1 MKNSLSPASLVA
13 RSAAIMAA
21 LALLA
26 ILGALFVPDR
36 AQAQAQ
42 VLVSNLGQTKTG
54 QSALR
59 NGDRLG
65 QTFSIAPTGGAS
77 YYTLSSIEILF
88 STNGIAATDMGLLT
102 VSLWSTHASGT
113 NAGHP
118 KNLLSTLT
126 NPESVAADAAAT
138 FAAPADLTLAAG
150 RTYVVVVVYSKT
162 IAAAD
167 IADAPFWEYAGTG
180 DDADPAPGWS
190 IADLS
195 HSSAAGATSWS
206 ETANRAR
213 KIRVNGTA
221 VQPDVLVSNL
231 GQTKT
236 GQLILRNGDRSGQTF
251 SIATTG
257 EASYYTLSS
266 IEILFSTNGIAST
279 DMGLLTVSLWSIH
292 ASGANAGQPDSLL
305 YTLTNPA
312 SVTADAAATFAA
324 PADVRLA
331 AGKTYAVVV
340 VYSKTIAAAD
350 IADAPFW
357 EYAGTGDDADPAPG
371 WSIVDSS
378 HQRPAGEASWE
389 ETANRAQKIS
399 VNGNET
405 INNDPVFASTA
416 ETREVAEN
424 SAAGTNVGAVIP
436 EATDADDDTLTYSME
451 GDDEASFDF
460 DASTRQ
466 ITTKTGVTY
475 NYEATENTY
484 SVTVTADDGNDGN
497 ATVAVT
503 INLTDVAEKSAK
515 PAKPTLAAVTG
526 SLTSLNATW
535 TKPGLN
541 GGPEITGYNVQYKLS
556 TASTWSDF
564 AHSGTGVM
572 ATITGLTA
580 SMSYQVRVQAKNGET
595 DSDWSDA
602 SDVLSTTSTPNAEA
616 QDATITSLLSRLD
629 VELRET
635 EQHTA
640 SYDSHGAGYNTSIN
654 KVHGTLSPAG
664 FNYPAGFG
672 PWYTVEA
679 LVSSQEGPSG
689 KAVSTGLNLVVR
701 GQVTSVASSG
711 THRAHVLPSGAS
723 ITLHLEGDDFSKSYS
738 LESAELAARR
748 TVTKCTP
755 EGGIERHCMVGET
768 ANEDYGW
775 DSNLPPRLTDGDSIL
790 VRLRYKAPRPGAPG
804 TPTVTV
810 PTGKSGALI
819 VKWAAPS
826 NTDPAVRSYQV
837 QLTPAPVSTGAYGW
851 FKSTGASTTRL
862 PVLLLEPDTAY
873 DVRVRARTAL
883 ATGPWSNTARARTNP
898 LQGTNRPQV
907 TLDLNGVTKVKE
919 GGSLPKRLKVM
930 GMDNL
935 HLGAFPEVLDGYD
948 QSNFVE
954 FRVLDGIADSF
965 TYEQHPG
972 GGSVGAFYAGALTI
986 GEDGEVYHDKG
997 YLVIPEGMS
1006 AYGPLYIWLG
1016 RAGTSPEDGSTV
1028 VNTGKVT
1035 IGSTERQCVE
1045 IADSSNNVPTDRTC
1059 PSAGMSGHAVD
1070 RLTARFVGVPRSHD
1084 GESEFT
1090 LRVAFIKDVGI
1101 SPSSLREDA
1110 LTVTGGTVTQA
1121 QRVDDRSDLFE
1132 ITVEPDSDEDV
1143 SITLAAGSDCAV
1155 AGAICTEGEDPKKLY
1170 NSPTATVSGPT
1181 LTASFQ
1187 GLPSQHDGETAFSFR
1202 IAFNDDIA
1210 TGEEEFRDHSVE
1222 VWGGRVTRAQPV
1234 DQRRDLWE
1242 VEVEPASDDLVMI
1255 SLRPSLSCD
1264 ETGAVCTAG
1273 GRRLSVSPATMV
1285 AGPATWPVQV
1295 NGEAQVGKALTADTS
1310 NISDRFGVQVTS
1322 MTYQWLANNARIP
1335 GASGSTYTPGEGKRG
1350 KTISVMATYTDD
1362 RGNEDTLTSGPTDSV
1377 AARER
1382 NSRATGLPL
1391 ISGRALVGQ
1400 TLTADTSLIFDADGL
1415 ENSVLSYLWEAD
1427 DDSIPGATDP
1437 TYTPVQADLGKVITV
1452 IVSFLDDAGYGQS
1465 MTSPDTMAV
1474 TTAEAAA
1481 KVEFAHS
1488 LRYAA
1493 NADGSVSLYWNAPD
1507 DEATGYRI
1515 LRRRSSMGEPK
1526 LLVYVADTGSTATA
1540 YTDTD
1545 MTAGA
1550 PHNYRVQAISDS
1562 GLGERSDYI
1571 KVFPLRKAA
1580 NSPATG
1586 APAISG
1592 VAQVGETLR
1601 ADTSGIVDADGLEH
1615 VTQNYLWGIN
1625 KGLIIGAVYGYQWLA
1640 DDAEIEDATGSTYI
1654 LVDGDEGKA
1663 VKVRVSFTDDGG
1675 HRETLTSAATAA
1687 VTQPNTPATG
1697 LPTVNGKARVGET
1710 LTVDTSGISDE
1721 NGLDDATF
1729 THRWITDDSVV
1740 VGAGTRAYTPTG
1752 GDQGKAVK
1760 VRVSF
1765 TDDAGNWETRTSA
1778 QTAAVGARADNPG
1791 ICDRTERVRDNI
1803 ISLLNAQDL
1812 GSLGIKDCSE
1822 VTDEHLTRIRFLDLT
1837 GGGLG
1842 QKITSLKSGDFEG
1855 LSGMTE
1861 LELADNSLS
1870 ELPEGVFDGLSSL
1883 AILTMQGNDLSELPD
1898 GVFDDLT
1905 NLDALALYDNDLAAL
1920 PDGVFDELTKLRT
1933 LAISDNKL
1941 TALPDGIFS
1950 GMSKL
1955 QTVNLSGN
1963 PGAPF
1968 TLRADLEQEDAGGV
1982 VVKVAEGAPFAM
1994 TVTLSAEGGTLSAT
2008 TVVIGGGDTESA
2020 SVTVTPSGS
2029 EAVTV
2034 SVDSVAF
2041 PDAGTVHDGI
2051 QTGVGE
2057 SLTLEA
2063 AASGICDRTAQVRD
2077 AILARLDN
2085 VSDCANVTDT
2095 DLSYLILT
2103 LDLENSGITTLK
2115 SGDFDGL
2122 SRLNGINMSRNNL
2135 SALPDGVFDGLSRLQ
2150 IINMN
2155 HNNLSALPDGVFDDL
2170 SRLFSIKLRRNNLS
2184 TLPDGVFNDL
2194 GDLQVLYLDANHLS
2208 ELPAGVFDDL
2218 TNLVY
2223 LNLGQNGLSELPAG
2237 VFDEL
2242 SNLVHLY
2249 LSFNNNPDPAVYPEN
2264 TLDEDDLPAGAF
2276 GNLSK
2281 LRILDLS
2288 DNNLS
2293 VLPDGW
2299 FTGLTSLVNVKLIG
2313 NPGATFTVT
2322 AELKQNGADTVVVKV
2337 TQGAPF
2343 DMLVTLSAE
2352 GGTLATTTVTVES
2365 GSDSSGPVTVTPTGE
2380 GGTPVTV
2387 SVESVTFQNYQPEH
2401 TRGIQAGTGTSL
2413 TLNTPAT
2420 GAPSISGT
2428 AQVGETL
2435 RTDTSDIEDANGLAN
2450 ATFSYRWVSSDG
2462 TTDTDIEKATD
2473 STYKLVADDAGK
2485 TIKVI
2490 VTFADDAGN
2499 EETLT
2504 STPTEPVTSAVTGPV
2519 FSDGPP
2525 GAPRNLTAAA
2535 GDQELTL
2542 SWDPPA
2548 DNGNPPATRYRIEW
2562 RMDGKD
2568 YKKGHWGTSG
2578 STTYTKTD
2586 LANGVKYV
2594 FRVKAENGN
2603 GNSYGP
2609 YGPASEEVSAT
2620 PTSGSAVDLGT
2631 PVLSNT
2637 KTLHHGMVK
2646 LDWEDIEDAGW
2657 YVVQYYH
2664 VKSGEWL
2671 DLPAEGVDIA
2681 VHGSSAVVS
2690 NLHGLSWLRVRAM
2703 SCAGESEWSQIEEL
2717 YGTKASD
2724 WEDVPVPEV
2733 AEGDQIEPCPVVLGT
2748 PVLSNTKTL
2757 HHGML
2762 QLDWEDIED
2771 AGWHVVQYYHVKSG
2785 EWLDLPAEGVD
2796 IAFHGS
2802 SAVVSNLHG
2811 LSWLRV
2817 RAMSCAGE
2825 SEWSQT
2831 EELYGT
2837 KASDWEDV
2845 PVPEVAEGDEIE
2857 PCPEDVDTSDNS
2869 PATGAPTVSGTAQVG
2884 ETLMADTSGIAD
2896 EDGLENVAFS
2906 YQWLADDEAI
2916 SGGTGSTYTL
2926 TDSEEGKTVKVRV
2939 SFTDDAG
2946 NGETLTSAATEA
2958 VSAAPTPNSPATGAP
2973 TISGTAQ
2980 VGETLTA
2987 YTSEIVDEDGLSNVQ
3002 YEYQWLADDTAI
3014 QGAADPTYTLAVAD
3028 EGKAIT
3034 VQVSL
3039 TDDAGNDETLTSAA
3053 TDAVAAAE
3061 PSEPPAKPTGL
3072 SATASHDQVVLT
3084 WDDPG
3089 DDSITGYVILRRVR
3103 ENDEGGEFS
3112 ELAADTGEAATT
3124 YTDDTVAAGTTYTY
3138 RIKAI
3143 NGHGV
3148 SERSRWFHID
3158 TPAAPVPAKPTG
3170 LSATA
3175 SHDQVVLTWD
3185 DPQDD
3190 SITGYVILR
3199 RHREDDPKGQFT
3211 ELVADTG
3218 MAATTYTDASV
3229 AAETPYTYRIKAI
3242 NEHGTSE
3249 RSRWFHIDTPETPEG
3264 GPVVR
3269 FLSPPETISEDVTVP
3284 YYIAGDASGNEFISI
3299 TTNTGFIL
3307 SEHAETEIHCPIY
3320 FQLPG
3325 GNLELAPVVDGYV
3338 PTENGEQIYYRDGE
3352 PVTYNVDD
3360 SYMTMTKLKAS
3371 TEGFYLRNCAAEPM
3385 DGYVGVTTYRD
3396 DDVYHLSRIRITQ
3409 PSPFEITTGAPPD

>member
-1 MKNSLSPASLVA
+1 MTNRLSAANLVA
-13 RSAAIMAA
+13 RSAAFARAQRNPRLSSFRQRRGGVVRALKPASLLLAAAA
-21 LALLA
+21 LLVLL
-26 ILGALFVPDR
+26 
-36 AQAQAQ
+36 
-42 VLVSNLGQTKTG
+42 
-54 QSALR
+54 
-59 NGDRLG
+59 
-65 QTFSIAPTGGAS
+65 
-77 YYTLSSIEILF
+77 
-88 STNGIAATDMGLLT
+88 
-102 VSLWSTHASGT
+102 
-113 NAGHP
+113 
-118 KNLLSTLT
+118 
-126 NPESVAADAAAT
+126 
-138 FAAPADLTLAAG
+138 
-150 RTYVVVVVYSKT
+150 
-162 IAAAD
+162 AAD
-167 IADAPFWEYAGTG
+167 IT
-180 DDADPAPGWS
+180 
-190 IADLS
+190 
-195 HSSAAGATSWS
+195 SA
-206 ETANRAR
+206 
-213 KIRVNGTA
+213 
-221 VQPDVLVSNL
+221 
-231 GQTKT
+231 
-236 GQLILRNGDRSGQTF
+236 
-251 SIATTG
+251 
-257 EASYYTLSS
+257 
-266 IEILFSTNGIAST
+266 
-279 DMGLLTVSLWSIH
+279 
-292 ASGANAGQPDSLL
+292 
-305 YTLTNPA
+305 
-312 SVTADAAATFAA
+312 
-324 PADVRLA
+324 
-331 AGKTYAVVV
+331 
-340 VYSKTIAAAD
+340 
-350 IADAPFW
+350 
-357 EYAGTGDDADPAPG
+357 
-371 WSIVDSS
+371 
-378 HQRPAGEASWE
+378 
-389 ETANRAQKIS
+389 
-399 VNGNET
+399 
-405 INNDPVFASTA
+405 
-416 ETREVAEN
+416 
-424 SAAGTNVGAVIP
+424 
-436 EATDADDDTLTYSME
+436 
-451 GDDEASFDF
+451 
-460 DASTRQ
+460 
-466 ITTKTGVTY
+466 
-475 NYEATENTY
+475 
-484 SVTVTADDGNDGN
+484 
-497 ATVAVT
+497 
-503 INLTDVAEKSAK
+503 
-515 PAKPTLAAVTG
+515 
-526 SLTSLNATW
+526 
-535 TKPGLN
+535 
-541 GGPEITGYNVQYKLS
+541 
-556 TASTWSDF
+556 
-564 AHSGTGVM
+564 
-572 ATITGLTA
+572 
-580 SMSYQVRVQAKNGET
+580 
-595 DSDWSDA
+595 
-602 SDVLSTTSTPNAEA
+602 PNAEA

-629 VELRET
+629 AELT
-635 EQHTA
+635 EVVTGTYHIQTL
-640 SYDSHGAGYNTSIN
+640 GYSVPADQG
-654 KVHGTLSPAG
+654 KLSPAG

-672 PWYTVEA
+672 PWYTVEV
-679 LVSSQEGPSG
+679 LRVNQEGN
-689 KAVSTGLNLVVR
+689 TGDIDPTSIYIAVR
-701 GQVTSVASSG
+701 GTVISVASSG
-711 THRAHVLPSGAS
+711 TDRAHVLPAGAG
-723 ITLHLEGDDFSKSYS
+723 ITLHLEGDDFTRSYS
-738 LESAELAARR
+738 LESDDVLR
-748 TVTKCTP
+748 TVDQCSNEDGTD
-755 EGGIERHCMVGET
+755 RHCRVGET
-768 ANEDYGW
+768 TTEDFNW
-775 DSNLPPRLTDGDSIL
+775 ITNLPPRLADGDSVL
-790 VRLRYKAPRPGAPG
+790 VRLRYRAPRPGKPG
-804 TPTVTV
+804 TPTVAV
-810 PTGKSGALI
+810 PTGKSGAL
-819 VKWAAPS
+819 VVEWAAPS
-826 NTDPAVRSYQV
+826 SNNPAVLGYHVHVTRGS
-837 QLTPAPVSTGAYGW
+837 QLRH
-851 FKSTGASTTRL
+851 KSVDALTTRL

-1242 VEVEPASDDLVMI
+1242 VEVAPASDDLVMI

-1540 YTDTD
+1540 YTDTEV
-1545 MTAGA
+1545 TAGA

-1586 APAISG
+1586 APAVSG
-1592 VAQVGETLR
+1592 VAQVGETLT
-1601 ADTSGIVDADGLEH
+1601 ADTSGIVDADGLEN

-1697 LPTVNGKARVGET
+1697 LPTVSGKARVGET

-1822 VTDEHLTRIRFLDLT
+1822 VTDEYLTRIRFLDLT

-1870 ELPEGVFDGLSSL
+1870 ELPEGVFDGLSRL
-1883 AILTMQGNDLSELPD
+1883 EILLMQGNDLSSLPD

-1955 QTVNLSGN
+1955 QTVSLSGN

-2008 TVVIGGGDTESA
+2008 TVVIGGGDTKSA

-2077 AILARLDN
+2077 AILEMLPDT
-2085 VSDCANVTDT
+2085 SDCALVTDM
-2095 DLSYLILT
+2095 DLGGITRLWLS
-2103 LDLENSGITTLK
+2103 EKGITTLK
-2115 SGDFDGL
+2115 SGDFSGL
-2122 SRLNGINMSRNNL
+2122 SNLQWLILDNNEL
-2135 SALPDGVFDGLSRLQ
+2135 SALPEGIFDNLTGLQRLHLYNNELSRLPDGVFDNLTGLEMLLFGNNRLTELPDGIFDNLTSLIDLTLNGNELNELPDGIFDNLVELRYLRLRYNLLSELPGGAFDNLVELQYLSLERNSLSELPDGLFDNTNRLQWLYLSDNKLSELPVGIFDNLAGLEKLKLGRNELSELPNGIFDKLTWLEELSLSANELSELPDGALDNLASLKLLYLGGNQLGELPNGVFDKLTRLQSLGLSSNRLSELPDG
-2150 IINMN
+2150 IFDELTSLEWIGLTRNE
-2155 HNNLSALPDGVFDDL
+2155 LSELPDGVFDNVTELWWLDL
-2170 SRLFSIKLRRNNLS
+2170 KYNQLSALPEGIFGNLTGLRELHLFSNN
-2184 TLPDGVFNDL
+2184 
-2194 GDLQVLYLDANHLS
+2194 LS
-2208 ELPAGVFDDL
+2208 ELPDDTFLGL
-2218 TNLVY
+2218 TNLHAMDFR
-2223 LNLGQNGLSELPAG
+2223 LNTGSP
-2237 VFDEL
+2237 F
-2242 SNLVHLY
+2242 
-2249 LSFNNNPDPAVYPEN
+2249 
-2264 TLDEDDLPAGAF
+2264 
-2276 GNLSK
+2276 
-2281 LRILDLS
+2281 IL
-2288 DNNLS
+2288 
-2293 VLPDGW
+2293 
-2299 FTGLTSLVNVKLIG
+2299 
-2313 NPGATFTVT
+2313 T
-2322 AELKQNGADTVVVKV
+2322 AELEQTGENTIALKV
-2337 TQGAPF
+2337 AQGTPV
-2343 DMLVTLSAE
+2343 DMEVTLAAE
-2352 GGTLATTTVTVES
+2352 GGALSSTVVAIAA
-2365 GSDSSGPVTVTPTGE
+2365 GSVSSGPVTVHPDGGE
-2380 GGTPVTV
+2380 PVTISVV
-2387 SVESVTFQNYQPEH
+2387 SANIPRPTNN
-2401 TRGIQAGTGTSL
+2401 RIIGIQTGLGDPL
-2413 TLNTPAT
+2413 TLEQVSNTNTLAT

-2428 AQVGETL
+2428 IRVGETL

-2473 STYKLVADDAGK
+2473 STYKLVAAEQGK
-2485 TIKVI
+2485 SIKVR
-2490 VTFADDAGN
+2490 VTFTDDAGN

-2504 STPTEPVTSAVTGPV
+2504 SAPTGPV
-2519 FSDGPP
+2519 LREPVWGDGPP
-2525 GAPRNLTAAA
+2525 GAPGNLTVAA

-2671 DLPAEGVDIA
+2671 DLPAA
-2681 VHGSSAVVS
+2681 
-2690 NLHGLSWLRVRAM
+2690 
-2703 SCAGESEWSQIEEL
+2703 
-2717 YGTKASD
+2717 
-2724 WEDVPVPEV
+2724 
-2733 AEGDQIEPCPVVLGT
+2733 
-2748 PVLSNTKTL
+2748 
-2757 HHGML
+2757 
-2762 QLDWEDIED
+2762 
-2771 AGWHVVQYYHVKSG
+2771 
-2785 EWLDLPAEGVD
+2785 GVD

-2845 PVPEVAEGDEIE
+2845 PVPEVAEGDEIDPCPVVLGTPVLSNTKTLHHGMVQLDWEDIEDAGWYVVQYYHVKSGEWLDLPGAGVDVAFHGSSAVVGNLHGLSWLRVRAVSCAGESEWSQIEELYGTKASDWEDVPVPEVAEGDEIE
-2857 PCPEDVDTSDNS
+2857 PCPEDGDTTDNS
-2869 PATGAPTVSGTAQVG
+2869 PATGAPTITGTALVG
-2884 ETLMADTSGIAD
+2884 EVLEVDTSGIAD
-2896 EDGLENVAFS
+2896 ADGFTNAAFT
-2906 YQWLADDEAI
+2906 YQWLADDVDI
-2916 SGGTGSTYTL
+2916 SGATGSTYTL
-2926 TDSEEGKTVKVRV
+2926 TDSEEGKAVKIEVG
-2939 SFTDDAG
+2939 FTDNAG
-2946 NGETLTSAATEA
+2946 NEETLTSAATEA
-2958 VSAAPTPNSPATGAP
+2958 VAAAPTANNPATGAP

-3039 TDDAGNDETLTSAA
+3039 TDDAGNEETLTSAA

-3112 ELAADTGEAATT
+3112 ELVANTGSATT
-3124 YTDDTVAAGTTYTY
+3124 YTDSTVAASTTYTY

-3143 NGHGV
+3143 NGAGT

-3158 TPAAPVPAKPTG
+3158 TLPVPVPAKPAG

-3218 MAATTYTDASV
+3218 TAATTYTDASV

-3269 FLSPPETISEDVTVP
+3269 FLSPPETISEDVTGP

-3320 FQLPG
+3320 FQLLG